1 MLLNMLK
8 LLRLMVLKG
17 DEIPICMANTPEFIY
32 LLGGIS
38 LIGAKANIFG
48 EGFDKD
54 YITEIIN
61 GCNSDILFA
70 TDDKYSVIDDSVK
83 NLRIKGSINI
93 FNRIFT

>member
-8 LLRLMVLKG
+8 ALKAYGIKKG

-48 EGFDKD
+48 EGFDKE

-70 TDDKYSVIDDSVK
+70 TDNKYSVIDDSVK
-83 NLRIKGSINI
+83 KSKK
-93 FNRIFT
+93 

>member
-1 MLLNMLK
+1 MLK

-83 NLRIKGSINI
+83 NLRIKG
-93 FNRIFT
+93 